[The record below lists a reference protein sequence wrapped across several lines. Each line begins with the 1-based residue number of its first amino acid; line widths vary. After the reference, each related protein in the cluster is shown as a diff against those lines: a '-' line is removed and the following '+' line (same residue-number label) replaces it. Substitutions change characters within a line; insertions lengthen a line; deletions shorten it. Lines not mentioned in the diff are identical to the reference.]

1 MGPNWGLP
9 LVVALA
15 VTAGAVPFLRR
26 LAVATGF
33 VDRPGAHKSHHRPT
47 PYLGGVGLIAGVL
60 TGMLVAHHLGVHV
73 FVIALGAAVLGS
85 VGLID
90 DHRTVHPGI
99 RLLLQI
105 AAAGVPVAMG
115 LRVSVTGVLAVD
127 QAMTLV
133 WIVGVTNAFNLLD
146 NMDGLSSGVAAAA
159 GLSVLSLAA
168 IGGQG
173 PAAEVSAAVVG
184 ACLGFLLYNRRPASI
199 FMGDTGSLFLGFVV
213 AVLAIEVDPNL
224 APPQSFF
231 VPLLVLGLPML
242 DTATVVLARVRRGHS
257 VLRGGRDHL
266 SHRLVALGLSPGPA
280 VAVLVGVQ
288 LAMGA
293 LAVAVGRQALPLW
306 VGVVAGGTL
315 LLGLSL
321 VTSRASVYSER
332 VLGCPRPLLVGAAT
346 CAGVV
351 AVLATASGGR
361 LRAHATLGQLG
372 SSTGLARV
380 SIVVAALA
388 VAATLVTITRMRRES
403 VQWTAPATEPSFTE

>member
-9 LVVALA
+9 LVLAFA
-15 VTAGAVPFLRR
+15 VTACAVPFLRR

-47 PYLGGVGLIAGVL
+47 PYLGGVGVIAGVL
-60 TGMLVAHHLGVHV
+60 TGMLLAHHLGVHV
-73 FVIALGAAVLGS
+73 FVIALGAAVLGT

-105 AAAGVPVAMG
+105 AAAGVPVALG
-115 LRVSVTGVLAVD
+115 LRVSVTGVVVVD

-146 NMDGLSSGVAAAA
+146 NMDGLSSGVSAAA
-159 GLSVLSLAA
+159 GLSVLALAA
-168 IGGQG
+168 LGDQG
-173 PAAEVSAAVVG
+173 PVAEAAAGVVG

-213 AVLAIEVDPNL
+213 AVLAIEVNPNL
-224 APPQSFF
+224 PPPQSFL

-242 DTATVVLARVRRGHS
+242 DTATVALARVRRGHS
-257 VLRGGRDHL
+257 VLRGGKDHL

-280 VAVLVGVQ
+280 VAVLVGVE
-288 LAMGA
+288 LAMGG

-306 VGVVAGGTL
+306 VGVVAGGAL

-321 VTSRASVYSER
+321 VTSRASVYTER
-332 VLGCPRPLLVGAAT
+332 VLGWPRPLVVGAVA

-351 AVLATASGGR
+351 AVLASVSGGR
-361 LRAHATLGQLG
+361 LRPQATLGQLG
-372 SSTGLARV
+372 AWTGLARV
-380 SIVVAALA
+380 SVVVAGLA
-388 VAATLVTITRMRRES
+388 VAATLLTIIRMRRES
-403 VQWTAPATEPSFTE
+403 LQWAPAKEPSFSE